1 MLPIG
6 NLTVFLSVPPSYQY
20 LHSLLTFHHSPIH
33 SFTHSLIHSFT
44 FHLFTTHHPLIL
56 PLFFWSSS
64 EKHPFIR
71 RAPEGLSNNIR
82 RKVETRWSNLVKHG
96 QTWSNMDKRGQTW
109 TSLDKGGQNWS
120 SVDKHGQTW
129 TELVKHGQTWT
140 KVVRTGQ
147 ITQGKCLVFSCV
159 ISLGN
164 HSKKI

>member
-20 LHSLLTFHHSPIH
+20 LHSPFTFHP
-33 SFTHSLIHSFT
+33 FTHSLIHISPLT
-44 FHLFTTHHPLIL
+44 IHHSPLTTHHSLIHHSLIHHSLIL

-82 RKVETRWSNLVKHG
+82 RKVETRWTNLVK
-96 QTWSNMDKRGQTW
+96 SGQTW
-109 TSLDKGGQNWS
+109 TK
-120 SVDKHGQTW
+120 VDKHGQRW
-129 TELVKHGQTWT
+129 TSVDKRGQTWT

-147 ITQGKCLVFSCV
+147 VWTNMDKHGQTWTKVVKSGQNWSNNA
-159 ISLGN
+159 G
-164 HSKKI
+164 